1 MTEQSETTDGW
12 SWSRLVNPEP
22 SELAAVQE
30 RFDLHPIVMAD
41 LEERRRHPKLER
53 FGDCLYLTVWDVD
66 SESDGHA
73 KTDTELALL
82 FTDRELL
89 IIQWGPA
96 AQLRD
101 LDALLSAH
109 GPVPVTSPISAVYR
123 VLDAV
128 VRDFADLAAQ
138 VERELDDVEAEVFDS
153 EVHEDYR
160 RIYRLRQRIGRIDR
174 AITGLVE
181 ALETGR
187 REFEDAIAAEPELRP
202 YFIHLAHDA
211 DGVNRLATAE
221 HAALD
226 AAVSSHESNVSA
238 RQNKDMRT
246 ISAFAALLA
255 IPTVIAGV
263 FGMNF
268 KNLPPTQWEYGWI
281 VISVAIVALDLVAYF
296 MFRRR
301 GWLGKAPN
309 ERGAG
314 RDS

>member
-1 MTEQSETTDGW
+1 MTVQSETSDGW
-12 SWSRLVNPEP
+12 SWSRLVNPDP
-22 SELAAVQE
+22 RELVVVQK
-30 RFDLHPIVMAD
+30 RFDLHPIVIAD
-41 LEERRRHPKLER
+41 LEGERQHPKLER

-66 SESDGHA
+66 VDSDGHP
-73 KTDTELALL
+73 KTGTELALI

-89 IIQWGPA
+89 IIQRGAA

-101 LDALLSAH
+101 LDALLTAQ
-109 GPVPVTSPISAVYR
+109 GPLPVTSPISAVYR

-128 VRDFADLAAQ
+128 VRDFVELAAR
-138 VERELDDVEAEVFDS
+138 VERELDDVEVEVFDS

-174 AITGLVE
+174 AIAGLAE
-181 ALETGR
+181 ALEVGR
-187 REFEDAIAAEPELRP
+187 REFEDAIAGEPELRP

-226 AAVSSHESNVSA
+226 AAVSSHESNVAA

-255 IPTVIAGV
+255 IPSVVAGV

-268 KNLPPTQWEYGWI
+268 DNLPTTQWEYGWLAI
-281 VISVAIVALDLVAYF
+281 GIGIVALDLVVYL

-301 GWLGKAPN
+301 GWLGGAPR
-309 ERGAG
+309 ERDAG
-314 RDS
+314 HDV

>member
-1 MTEQSETTDGW
+1 MTEQSEMTGGW
-12 SWSRLVNPEP
+12 TWSRLVNPGP
-22 SELAAVQE
+22 SGLAAARE
-30 RFDLHPIVMAD
+30 RFQLHPIVMAD
-41 LEERRRHPKLER
+41 LGEERQHPKLER

-66 SESDGHA
+66 TDIDGHA
-73 KTDTELALL
+73 KTDSELALI

-89 IIQWGPA
+89 IIQRGPA

-101 LDALLSAH
+101 LDALLNAQ

-128 VRDFADLAAQ
+128 VRDFVELAAR
-138 VERELDDVEAEVFDS
+138 VERELDEVEAEVFDS
-153 EVHEDYR
+153 DVHEDYR

-174 AITGLVE
+174 AITGLAE
-181 ALETGR
+181 ALEVGR

-255 IPTVIAGV
+255 IPTVLAGI

-268 KNLPPTQWEYGWI
+268 KNLPTTQWEFGWL
-281 VISVAIVALDLVAYF
+281 VVSVGIVALDLVAYF

-301 GWLGKAPN
+301 GWLGGAPR

-314 RDS
+314 HDV

>member
-1 MTEQSETTDGW
+1 MTEQFETIEDRI
-12 SWSRLVNPEP
+12 WSRLVNPGRR
-22 SELAAVQE
+22 ELAAVQE
-30 RFDLHPIVMAD
+30 RFNLHPIVIAD
-41 LEERRRHPKLER
+41 LDEKRQHPKLER

-66 SESDGHA
+66 TGSDGHA
-73 KTDTELALL
+73 KTDTELALI

-89 IIQWGPA
+89 VIQRGPT

-101 LDALLSAH
+101 LDALLRAEGS
-109 GPVPVTSPISAVYR
+109 VPVTSPISAVYR
-123 VLDAV
+123 VLAAV
-128 VRDFADLAAQ
+128 VRDFVELAAR
-138 VERELDDVEAEVFDS
+138 VERELDEVEAEVFDS
-153 EVHEDYR
+153 QVYEDYR

-174 AITGLVE
+174 AITGLAE
-181 ALETGR
+181 ALEVGR

-226 AAVSSHESNVSA
+226 AAVSSHQSNVSA

-255 IPTVIAGV
+255 IPTVIAGI

-268 KNLPPTQWEYGWI
+268 KNLPTTQWEYGWLAVSIGI
-281 VISVAIVALDLVAYF
+281 VVLDLVAYF

-301 GWLGKAPN
+301 GWLGAGSRD
-309 ERGAG
+309 RGAG
-314 RDS
+314 EDV